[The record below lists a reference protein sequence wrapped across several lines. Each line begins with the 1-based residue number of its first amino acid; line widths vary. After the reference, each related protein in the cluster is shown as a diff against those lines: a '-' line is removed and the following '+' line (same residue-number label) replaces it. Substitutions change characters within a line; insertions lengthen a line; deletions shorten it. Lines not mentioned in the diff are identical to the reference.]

1 MRMGIDAYVS
11 GSARFGGFT
20 HYISR
25 LVEYLAKGE
34 DELLVYVP
42 TGQVADVT
50 INPGPTCTVRRLPF
64 DLSEYSDRSVRD
76 VRWHQEVLN
85 SALYRDAPDVIL
97 GTSFFLPL
105 DWPGAKVVT
114 VHDLVFE
121 HHPEFFTEV
130 NLGLYK
136 EWGRRAAEHADAVIC
151 VSRAT
156 AADVADIWGITGKPV
171 AVTLLG
177 SSLRETPKDIE
188 VSRSIV
194 RGRLGVTGDYIL
206 NVGATHPRK
215 NLRGVLDVYTA
226 LPTAVRESTRLVLMN
241 ADHPAVWSLL
251 REHGVHEDVVV
262 TDWLPND
269 VVPHV
274 YHAAALLLHP
284 AYREGFGLPVLDAMV
299 CGTPVVGSDRP
310 AVPEIAEDAALLHD
324 PDDAHAMAKSVAR
337 LLGDDRLR
345 AELGAAGRRRS
356 SRFGWEGL
364 AASTRAVL
372 AAAVADRAAS

>member
-1 MRMGIDAYVS
+1 MRIGIDAYVS
-11 GSARFGGFT
+11 GSARLGGFT

-42 TGQVADVT
+42 TGQIADVV
-50 INPGPTCTVRRLPF
+50 IESSPTCTVRRLPF
-64 DLSEYSDRSVRD
+64 ELSDYPDRSVRD
-76 VRWHQEVLN
+76 FRWHQEVLN
-85 SALYRDAPDVIL
+85 SALYEDAPDVIL

-121 HHPEFFTEV
+121 RHPEFFTEV
-130 NLGLYK
+130 NLALYK

-151 VSRAT
+151 VSQAT
-156 AADVADIWGITGKPV
+156 ASDVAELWGITDKPV

-177 SSLRETPKDIE
+177 SSLRTTPTDIE
-188 VSRSIV
+188 VSREVV
-194 RGRLGVTGDYIL
+194 REQLGVTGAYLL

-226 LPTAVRESTRLVLMN
+226 LPKAVRESTGLVLMN
-241 ADHPAVWSLL
+241 ADFPPVWSTL
-251 REHGVHEDVVV
+251 REYGVQEDVTV
-262 TDWLPND
+262 TDWLPNE

-274 YHAAALLLHP
+274 YNAAALLLHP
-284 AYREGFGLPVLDAMV
+284 AHREGFGLPVLDAMT

-310 AVPEIAEDAALLHD
+310 AVPEIAGDAALLHD
-324 PDDAHAMAKSVAR
+324 PADPDAMAKSVLR
-337 LLGDDRLR
+337 LLDDDRLS

-356 SRFGWEGL
+356 GQFSWEGL

-372 AAAVADRAAS
+372 AEAVTNRAAS